1 VLREQPTDVWN
12 ALVRTA
18 AMVRADEFRGEVI
31 PPAPRW
37 RRHLRGITVSAVMTA
52 ALAVLAAHLISA
64 PAPASADGGAD
75 STLFSMT
82 NQDRSSNGVG
92 SVVFNGTLST
102 IGEGGRYNGC
112 GFAVN
117 GRSVDMIQR
126 NYFAHPIAGCGKLV
140 FSIMQAYGVRYQ
152 SAGENIGWVSGE
164 SNGGQAASYING
176 QFMNSPD
183 HRSNILNG
191 NYTDLG
197 VGSALSAPG
206 VNWTGAGS
214 PGYQNVWMFSEE
226 FAQLH
231 ASAPPPPPPPPN
243 NNPPRN
249 APGPA
254 APGQPPAST
263 APTPVPTPVPA
274 PTPTPIPSG
283 LLPAIA
289 PPPPPYQY
297 QGLLAGSIE
306 SVLEAF
312 LIP

>member
-1 VLREQPTDVWN
+1 MAREQPTDTWT

-18 AMVRADEFRGEVI
+18 AMVRAGEFSAEVT
-31 PPAPRW
+31 PPAQSW
-37 RRHLRGITVSAVMTA
+37 RRHLRGIGVSALMAA
-52 ALAVLAAHLISA
+52 ALAVLAARLIST
-64 PAPASADGGAD
+64 PAPAAADGGAD
-75 STLFSMT
+75 SSLFSMT

-102 IGEGGRYNGC
+102 IGEGGHYGGC
-112 GFAVN
+112 GFNVN

-140 FSIMQAYGVRYQ
+140 FSIMQAYGVCYQ
-152 SAGENIGWVSGE
+152 SAGENIGWVSGQ

-231 ASAPPPPPPPPN
+231 GSAPPPPPPPPN

-254 APGQPPAST
+254 APGQAPAT
-263 APTPVPTPVPA
+263 TAPTPAPTPVPT

-289 PPPPPYQY
+289 PPPPTYQY

-312 LIP
+312 LIS

>member
-1 VLREQPTDVWN
+1 MEREQPTDTWV

-18 AMVRADEFRGEVI
+18 ATVRADQFCGEVL
-31 PPAPRW
+31 PSAPRW
-37 RRHLRGITVSAVMTA
+37 RGHLRGIAVSAAMTA
-52 ALAVLAAHLISA
+52 ALAVLAARFIA
-64 PAPASADGGAD
+64 TPAPAAADGGAD
-75 STLFSMT
+75 SSLFSMT
-82 NQDRSSNGVG
+82 NQDRASNGVG

-112 GFAVN
+112 GFAVY

-126 NYFAHPIAGCGKLV
+126 NYFAHPIAGCGQLV
-140 FSIMQAYGVRYQ
+140 FSIMQAYGVHYQ

-197 VGSALSAPG
+197 VGSAVRAPG

-231 ASAPPPPPPPPN
+231 GSAPPPPPPPRSS
-243 NNPPRN
+243 NPPRN
-249 APGPA
+249 SPGPA
-254 APGQPPAST
+254 APGQPPAT
-263 APTPVPTPVPA
+263 TAPTPAPTPVPT

-289 PPPPPYQY
+289 PPPPSYQY

>member
-1 VLREQPTDVWN
+1 VEREQRTDTWA

-18 AMVRADEFRGEVI
+18 ATVRADQFSGEVMA
-31 PPAPRW
+31 PAPRW
-37 RRHLRGITVSAVMTA
+37 RGHLRGIAVSAAMTA
-52 ALAVLAAHLISA
+52 ALAVLAARFIA
-64 PAPASADGGAD
+64 TPAPAAADGGAD
-75 STLFSMT
+75 SSLFSMT
-82 NQDRSSNGVG
+82 NQDRASNGVG

-112 GFAVN
+112 GFAVY

-126 NYFAHPIAGCGKLV
+126 NYFAHPIAGCGQLV
-140 FSIMQAYGVRYQ
+140 FSIMQAYGVHYQ

-197 VGSALSAPG
+197 VGSAVSAPG

-231 ASAPPPPPPPPN
+231 GSGPPPPPPPRSS
-243 NNPPRN
+243 NPPRN
-249 APGPA
+249 SPGPA
-254 APGQPPAST
+254 APGQPPATT
-263 APTPVPTPVPA
+263 APTPVPTPVPT

-289 PPPPPYQY
+289 PPPPSYQY

>member
-1 VLREQPTDVWN
+1 MVPLVSEGTTGVLLYVWIFLLFWIVVLG
-12 ALVRTA
+12 ALTA
-18 AMVRADEFRGEVI
+18 FFLHTCTYRDADTADRARAILTRG
-31 PPAPRW
+31 
-37 RRHLRGITVSAVMTA
+37 G
-52 ALAVLAAHLISA
+52 
-64 PAPASADGGAD
+64 
-75 STLFSMT
+75 STLSYMST
-82 NQDRSSNGVG
+82 WPGNQYW
-92 SVVFNGTLST
+92 
-102 IGEGGRYNGC
+102 I
-112 GFAVN
+112 
-117 GRSVDMIQR
+117 
-126 NYFAHPIAGCGKLV
+126 
-140 FSIMQAYGVRYQ
+140 
-152 SAGENIGWVSGE
+152 

-197 VGSALSAPG
+197 VGSAVSAPG

-231 ASAPPPPPPPPN
+231 GSAPPPPPPPRSS
-243 NNPPRN
+243 NPPRN
-249 APGPA
+249 SPGPA
-254 APGQPPAST
+254 APGQPPAT
-263 APTPVPTPVPA
+263 TAPTPAPTPVPT

-289 PPPPPYQY
+289 PPPPSYQY